1 MDAPAKTLPR
11 RPLSVLRAY
20 LDNEAAGGLVLMGA
34 AALALLIANSPLAP
48 AYFGALHSHIGPLSV
63 LHWVNDGLMAV
74 FFLFVGMEIKRELL
88 DGQLATWPR
97 RALPG
102 IAAAGGMAVP
112 ALIYAAFNWHD
123 PATLRGWAIPSATD
137 IAFALGVLS
146 LLGPRVP
153 ASLKVFLAAL
163 AILDDL
169 GAVAIIAVFYA
180 GDLSFPDLGLAAAVL
195 AALVALNRFGVARL
209 APFLLLGALLW
220 FFVLRSGVH
229 ATIAGVALA
238 LTIPLRAAP
247 GRPDDVARSPLHRLE
262 HRLHH
267 WVAFGVVPVF
277 GFANAGVSFAG
288 LSVDALLAPLTL
300 GVALGLLVGKLV
312 GVFGAAALAIR
323 AGLADVP
330 MGAGRLQL
338 VGVALLCGIGFTMSL
353 FIGLLAFPDDPA
365 LQDEVK
371 IGILLGSGTA
381 GLLGW
386 AVLRVAP
393 GR

>member
-1 MDAPAKTLPR
+1 
-11 RPLSVLRAY
+11 V
-20 LDNEAAGGLVLMGA
+20 V
-34 AALALLIANSPLAP
+34 ANSPLAP
-48 AYFGALHSHIGPLSV
+48 TYFNALHAHVGPLSV
-63 LHWVNDGLMAV
+63 SHWINDGLMAV
-74 FFLFVGMEIKRELL
+74 FFLLVGLEIKREIL
-88 DGQLATWPR
+88 DGQLSTWPR

-112 ALIYAAFNWHD
+112 ALIYAAFNWND

-137 IAFALGVLS
+137 IAFALGVLA

-180 GDLSFPDLGLAAAVL
+180 GDLSLPDLGLAAAAL
-195 AALVALNRFGVARL
+195 AALAALNRAGVLRL
-209 APFLLLGALLW
+209 APYLLLGALLW

-238 LTIPLRAAP
+238 LTVPLRGGQ
-247 GRPDDVARSPLHRLE
+247 GRPDDTAGSPLHRLE
-262 HRLHH
+262 HRLHR
-267 WVAFGVVPVF
+267 WVGFGIVPLF
-277 GFANAGVSFAG
+277 GFANAGVSFEGVG
-288 LSVDALLAPLTL
+288 LGALLDHLTL

-312 GVFGAAALAIR
+312 GVFGAAALTIR
-323 AGLADVP
+323 AGLADLP
-330 MGAGRLQL
+330 MGAGWGQL
-338 VGVALLCGIGFTMSL
+338 AGVALLCGIGFTMSL
-353 FIGLLAFPDDPA
+353 FIGLLAFADDPA

-393 GR
+393 RDVPAPRPRPAAE